1 MEESYKTEAH
11 DHSHEHHDHQ
21 HNHSSALPGRKYKW
35 FFTIMFVPLCLFAI
49 SHYIAKQIGIRGSSY
64 IGFNIYNDA
73 ARQYRKAVF
82 LDKNDME
89 SWHYLGY
96 SYRMLGEYEKAVD
109 VYKKILTLDDQNLNA
124 THDLAMSYAMKGD
137 YGDAIKT
144 FKDLEKMILTTD
156 RLSSGEKLVHHE
168 KTIALLVT
176 CYEKLDNLDEAK
188 LVIQEYLKIHPNS
201 LVMKEKLMQIG
212 KNSTSDKKSNNE

>member
-1 MEESYKTEAH
+1 MEESHKTE
-11 DHSHEHHDHQ
+11 DCEYSHEHSTEH
-21 HNHSSALPGRKYKW
+21 PGRKYKW
-35 FFTIMFVPLCLFAI
+35 FFTIMFIPLCLFAI
-49 SHYIAKQIGIRGSSY
+49 SHYITKQIGIRGASY
-64 IGFNIYNDA
+64 IGFDIYADA

-89 SWHYLGY
+89 SWYYLGY

-144 FKDLEKMILTTD
+144 FKDLEKMILITD
-156 RLSSGEKLVHHE
+156 RLDPDEKLRHHE
-168 KTIALLVT
+168 NTIALLVT
-176 CYEKLDNLDEAK
+176 CYEKLGNLDEAR
-188 LVIQEYLKIHPNS
+188 LVIQEYLKTHSGNLS
-201 LVMKEKLMQIG
+201 MKQKLMQMG
-212 KNSTSDKKSNNE
+212 KKPTSHEGHDSE